1 MSSAVADSSAVT
13 ADPGEVL
20 VGTTSGTK
28 RNLAASADERRAARG
43 SREGSS
49 KEHRHRHK
57 KHKHKD
63 RKSDNADPTDQ
74 MNLSAPA
81 EKGTRRR
88 DEVGGGRGSDVES
101 GEIQDGSAAL
111 KGSAAD
117 DVTSP
122 PAMQHH
128 SSKEAQPPHIIDTTD
143 PSGLHHTMNTV
154 PSSEPLAAP
163 SLDNPHTHHVSTTHR
178 AVAAAAE
185 GGSAGVPRMR
195 LPVSTRQTPQAG
207 AAGHQPRQ
215 QQQQRLQPGG
225 AAASS
230 RGHDHTARS
239 SSSRG
244 QEPGG
249 HGHSDAAD
257 RAAVAEPTPHAQS
270 PHQAPNSGERTVQD
284 GGQQHVT
291 HKPEHTSVCASGG
304 LPRSKQPPTN
314 AKLSSA
320 ADRSTRSESGRLP
333 DTHPAKRSHP
343 EPSSGGGQRPHS
355 PARHDPISSSSQPAQ
370 PPGRSNPER
379 DRSGRRAGTSDA
391 HSRGEERSQREPDR
405 FPGRDGERGR
415 GRDADQPRAAGT
427 GQRADAG
434 REGGGVGA
442 SRERRGR
449 SPDGGRGEARG
460 RAAPRAKEQ
469 GRDAG
474 RDGWDAPPAAAPG
487 RAASRYEDREKE
499 RRREG
504 DGVGRGG
511 AGRDS
516 ESARGRDGTRGRE
529 RERERERGQ
538 GSDRG
543 RDRER
548 DGGGGT
554 RDGRGGSKRKERSPE
569 VGASVIAQLK
579 KLAEGEDSGDEEA
592 REIEARRQRLAA
604 IRAKHAQAESII
616 SPTASHMGQPPSHA
630 PSAANLPPPAVTD
643 SLPTPELRS
652 LAATPNTRQD
662 ATGADA
668 EAETTLDT
676 AAAAAV
682 AVPAAADGADSDLE
696 GGEEEEDGAEGP
708 VFDVCAAGAPG
719 GSDRS
724 KSKAVAAAGGAAA
737 VAAEADED
745 DMFTDAGDAVP
756 GEGGEGDMFGAG
768 SDGGGGDDDRAE
780 TARAGRA
787 PRSGAALVDAYDDPE
802 GYYNFQ
808 VGEVMDGRYEV
819 FEFKGKGV
827 FSSVLRARDRS
838 RAIAG
843 SATPSPAEGG
853 ESAAEVCIK
862 MIRSNETMTKAGLME
877 QAILRRLA
885 AADPEN
891 KKHVIRMIRA
901 FDYRQHMCLVFEPMD
916 MNLRDLTK
924 KYGRNVGLNVAAVGM
939 YTAQL
944 LVALRHLKK
953 ASVLHADVKPDNIL
967 VNARRTKVKLCDF
980 GSAMLSGD
988 VEVTPYLVSRFYRSP
1003 EVILGL
1009 KYDHAM
1015 DMWAVGTVVYEL
1027 FTGKIL
1033 FPGRS
1038 NNEML
1043 RLMMDVKGPFTKKM
1057 LRRGQFAG
1065 KHFDDDVGMSF
1076 VQLDEDP
1083 VTRKPIRRIVSNPVA
1098 KTPIATLLARGGGAK
1113 GVDRV
1118 QLSLLADLLDK
1129 MLALEPEKRID
1140 PDAALRHPFVRDF
1153 LPAKSSHSSG
1163 PKKGAGVG
1171 A

>member
-1 MSSAVADSSAVT
+1 MAQPHGGAEDAPARQHTSDPPSRSSRPSATT
-13 ADPGEVL
+13 AAA
-20 VGTTSGTK
+20 T
-28 RNLAASADERRAARG
+28 ASAAR
-43 SREGSS
+43 
-49 KEHRHRHK
+49 
-57 KHKHKD
+57 
-63 RKSDNADPTDQ
+63 
-74 MNLSAPA
+74 
-81 EKGTRRR
+81 
-88 DEVGGGRGSDVES
+88 
-101 GEIQDGSAAL
+101 
-111 KGSAAD
+111 
-117 DVTSP
+117 
-122 PAMQHH
+122 
-128 SSKEAQPPHIIDTTD
+128 
-143 PSGLHHTMNTV
+143 
-154 PSSEPLAAP
+154 
-163 SLDNPHTHHVSTTHR
+163 
-178 AVAAAAE
+178 
-185 GGSAGVPRMR
+185 
-195 LPVSTRQTPQAG
+195 
-207 AAGHQPRQ
+207 
-215 QQQQRLQPGG
+215 G

-257 RAAVAEPTPHAQS
+257 RAAVAEPTPHAQM
-270 PHQAPNSGERTVQD
+270 PHQVPDSSERSFQD
-284 GGQQHVT
+284 GGQQHVM
-291 HKPEHTSVCASGG
+291 HKPEHSSVCASGG
-304 LPRSKQPPTN
+304 VLSSKQPPTN

-379 DRSGRRAGTSDA
+379 DRSGRHAGTSDG
-391 HSRGEERSQREPDR
+391 HSRWEERSQRESDR

-415 GRDADQPRAAGT
+415 GRDADQPRTAGT
-427 GQRADAG
+427 GQRADTG

-449 SPDGGRGEARG
+449 SPDGGRGR
-460 RAAPRAKEQ
+460 P
-469 GRDAG
+469 
-474 RDGWDAPPAAAPG
+474 
-487 RAASRYEDREKE
+487 
-499 RRREG
+499 
-504 DGVGRGG
+504 G
-511 AGRDS
+511 AGRLH
-516 ESARGRDGTRGRE
+516 EPRNRAVMLAETAGMPLPQRRRVAQPAGTRTGR
-529 RERERERGQ
+529 R
-538 GSDRG
+538 SA
-543 RDRER
+543 
-548 DGGGGT
+548 
-554 RDGRGGSKRKERSPE
+554 DGRGTMSGAEVRGATRRVRGGGEGTTGTARVGVSVGKARTGVGTGSAMGEAAL
-569 VGASVIAQLK
+569 VIAGVAASAIAQLK
-579 KLAEGEDSGDEEA
+579 KLAEGEDSEDEEA

-668 EAETTLDT
+668 EAETTSDT

-737 VAAEADED
+737 AAAEADED
-745 DMFTDAGDAVP
+745 DMFTDAGDA
-756 GEGGEGDMFGAG
+756 
-768 SDGGGGDDDRAE
+768 
-780 TARAGRA
+780 TARAGRV

-808 VGEVMDGRYEV
+808 VGGEVMDGRYEV

-843 SATPSPAEGG
+843 SMTSSSAEGG